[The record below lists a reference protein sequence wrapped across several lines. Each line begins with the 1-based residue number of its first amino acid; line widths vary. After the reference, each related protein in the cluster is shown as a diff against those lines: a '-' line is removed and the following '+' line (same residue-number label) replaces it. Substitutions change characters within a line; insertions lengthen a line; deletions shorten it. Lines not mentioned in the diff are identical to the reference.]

1 MCRLRHSRRRW
12 ALAPWAENQGDG
24 AGNPGPRKRPAG
36 RPAGKGN
43 KSVEEKILCSVV
55 IPVYRCEKYLAEAV
69 RSALGQTVGSLEVL
83 LIDDCSTEDRSG
95 QVARGLAEQDSRVHY
110 LRHGENRG
118 SAAARNTGV
127 QAARGEWVAFL
138 DADDLWLP
146 DKLERQLKA
155 LEGTGRVLCCTGAVF
170 FREDG
175 SRGDHLAQVPPL
187 VGEKRLRYGNVVIT
201 SSVLVKREVMRQFPM
216 ERSDLQEDYI
226 AWLKILRQYGDA
238 LGVNEPL
245 VRYRILEGSKSYNKA
260 SSALRTWRTY
270 RFMGWPLLRS
280 IGYFCS
286 YIVHGLRR
294 DW

>member
-1 MCRLRHSRRRW
+1 MACRVYT
-12 ALAPWAENQGDG
+12 
-24 AGNPGPRKRPAG
+24 
-36 RPAGKGN
+36 AGKGN

-55 IPVYRCEKYLAEAV
+55 IPVYRCEKYLEEAV
-69 RSALGQTVGSLEVL
+69 RSALGQTVKSLEVL
-83 LIDDCSTEDRSG
+83 LIDDCSTDGSG
-95 QVARGLAEQDSRVHY
+95 QVAKELAEKDSRVRCLCHE
-110 LRHGENRG
+110 ENMG

-138 DADDLWLP
+138 DADDIWLP
-146 DKLERQLKA
+146 DKLEKQLKA
-155 LEGTGRVLCCTGAVF
+155 LEETGKVLCCTGAVF

-175 SRGDHLAQVPPL
+175 SRADHLAQVPPL
-187 VGEKRLRYGNVVIT
+187 VGEKRLRYGNVIIT

-226 AWLKILRQYGDA
+226 AWLKILRKYGDA
-238 LGVNEPL
+238 VGLNEPL

-294 DW
+294 YW

>member
-1 MCRLRHSRRRW
+1 M
-12 ALAPWAENQGDG
+12 DK
-24 AGNPGPRKRPAG
+24 PGESMYNEQRKG
-36 RPAGKGN
+36 QAGKFWPEKPDGEGD
-43 KSVEEKILCSVV
+43 KGVEEKILCSVV
-55 IPVYRCEKYLAEAV
+55 IPVYHCEKYLAEAV
-69 RSALGQTVGSLEVL
+69 GSALGQTIPNVEVL
-83 LIDDCSTEDRSG
+83 LIDDCSPDGSG
-95 QVARGLAEQDSRVHY
+95 QAAKALAEQDSRVRY
-110 LRHGENRG
+110 LCHGENMG

-138 DADDLWLP
+138 DADDIWLP
-146 DKLERQLKA
+146 DKLEKQLAA
-155 LEGTGRVLCCTGAVF
+155 LEETGGVLCCTGAVF

-175 SRGDHLAQVPPL
+175 SRGDHLAQVPPRI
-187 VGEKRLRYGNVVIT
+187 GEKRLRYGNVIIT

-238 LGVNEPL
+238 VGLNEPL

-294 DW
+294 YW